1 MNSGE
6 KGLPFAAKSIKQT
19 QRTSQGWIGIN
30 VWSKNCFSLQIFW
43 NQHSILHYDQS
54 FPGGAMFFSGE
65 KVKSRLMA
73 GPFWFC
79 QVLLACKSYR
89 RFSTWCVVAYANT
102 QVRIVT
108 FTGLWLCSPFLG
120 IQKETLWMCGK
131 ITSATELWLAV
142 TGCDAGCQVTQLKYT
157 KFVHEAISWALAV
170 SCGSWPTSERP
181 PLAITTIT
189 KGIPCGPYLV
199 QPWMTSNHQD
209 ALYIMLSTSSIP

>member
-6 KGLPFAAKSIKQT
+6 KGLPGGPASNKPKEHPKDGLGLTSGPKIVSPYRFFETNIVYYTMTKASREVLCFFRGKGEIKVD
-19 QRTSQGWIGIN
+19 G
-30 VWSKNCFSLQIFW
+30 C
-43 NQHSILHYDQS
+43 
-54 FPGGAMFFSGE
+54 
-65 KVKSRLMA
+65 
-73 GPFWFC
+73 PFWFC